1 VRDLPEIWG
10 YAEVVAYL
18 EVSQQRATRLMNR
31 PDFPLPVVEL
41 AATRVWLADDVR
53 EWQRRRRERYP
64 GPEESGE
71 L

>member
-1 VRDLPEIWG
+1 MVPEIWG
-10 YAEVVAYL
+10 YAEVVEFL
-18 EVSQQRATRLMNR
+18 GVSQPRANVLINR
-31 PDFPLPVVEL
+31 HDFPRPVAEL
-41 AATRVWLADDVR
+41 AATRVWIADEVR